1 MIETLTLFALG
12 LVIGSLLPMVVVL
25 CPRSR

>member
-12 LVIGSLLPMVVVL
+12 LVIGSSLPMVVVL
-25 CPRSR
+25 CPRAR